1 MRILNLRSHSELQR
15 FETFAERYDYLR
27 LRGTVGEETFGSDRY
42 FNQKFYRSN
51 EWKSIRHHVIIR
63 DDGCDLGIPGREIRE
78 RIIIHHMNPMVV
90 EDLIHGNEDILDPE
104 FLISTTHRTHNAIHY
119 GDETLLLQ
127 DPIIRTPGDT
137 TLWKR

>member
-1 MRILNLRSHSELQR
+1 MRILNLRSHSELQQ